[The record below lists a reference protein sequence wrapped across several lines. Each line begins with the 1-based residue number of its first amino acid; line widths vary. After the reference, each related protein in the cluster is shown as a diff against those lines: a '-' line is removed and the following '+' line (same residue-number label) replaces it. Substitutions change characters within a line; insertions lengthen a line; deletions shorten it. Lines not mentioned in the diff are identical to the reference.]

1 MRKVV
6 NDCRITEK
14 RIKFAFILM
23 ITAMVLIILPASFL
37 KPQEVKAGGEIIAT
51 GQIAAGRTKVNIRTE
66 PNTSCEVITMQDGG
80 FKLDIYGEVST
91 SDTYFWYDVGF
102 YLDGT
107 YRRGYVSSTYVEIY
121 NDNNYEPDGDFE
133 AYLDDQGFP
142 ESYKDGLRE
151 LHAQYPEW
159 VFVADYTGKDWD
171 EVVKNQNVLGR
182 SLIYGSAK
190 SSWKST
196 ADGCYNW
203 ETGKWYELDSGGW
216 VQASSELIE
225 YALDPRNFFNP
236 TNIFMFEKLAYEA
249 SVHNEDGVNNVID
262 GSFMDGS
269 NHDLTYQGNIYNYTS
284 GLILAGKISGVS
296 PYHLATRIIQ
306 EQGRDGH
313 GASISGTESGYYGY
327 YNYYNWGAVKSGS
340 TSAVQNG
347 LKYASKTDAATL
359 RPWKSRM
366 LSIVGGAIKMGEDY
380 INRGQNTLY
389 YEKFDLISPYW
400 HQYMTNVLAPK
411 SESSTAAAAYSEITK
426 RNTAFIFTIPVYE
439 NMPSTVCEIPTG
451 DGSPNNTLSELS
463 VDGFTLTPTFDR
475 YTQGY
480 DLIVDYSTS
489 YINVNAVPADSN
501 ARITGDGYHNLS
513 VGNNEISVRVTAPNG
528 TYRTYVLNVTRK
540 ENTSGGGG
548 DAGGGDGGDDTNPGY
563 SADYRFDSSNGFVS
577 RIGVGSS
584 ASSVLGAITFTGGA
598 YGRIYSS
605 DGTQNTG
612 TVATGDE
619 LVIYNPDGS
628 TLASYDI
635 VIYGDVNGDGA
646 VTSLDMVYVKRHVLD
661 VRGLS
666 GAYKEAANANRGNDG
681 ITSLDMVYIK
691 RHVLDIRY
699 IQQ

>member
-14 RIKFAFILM
+14 RIKLAFILM

-133 AYLDDQGFP
+133 AYLDEQGFP

-203 ETGKWYELDSGGW
+203 ETGKWYKLDSGGW

-313 GASISGTESGYYGY
+313 GASISGTESG
-327 YNYYNWGAVKSGS
+327 
-340 TSAVQNG
+340 
-347 LKYASKTDAATL
+347 
-359 RPWKSRM
+359 
-366 LSIVGGAIKMGEDY
+366 LS
-380 INRGQNTLY
+380 
-389 YEKFDLISPYW
+389 LI
-400 HQYMTNVLAPK
+400 H
-411 SESSTAAAAYSEITK
+411 I
-426 RNTAFIFTIPVYE
+426 
-439 NMPSTVCEIPTG
+439 
-451 DGSPNNTLSELS
+451 
-463 VDGFTLTPTFDR
+463 
-475 YTQGY
+475 
-480 DLIVDYSTS
+480 
-489 YINVNAVPADSN
+489 
-501 ARITGDGYHNLS
+501 
-513 VGNNEISVRVTAPNG
+513 
-528 TYRTYVLNVTRK
+528 
-540 ENTSGGGG
+540 
-548 DAGGGDGGDDTNPGY
+548 
-563 SADYRFDSSNGFVS
+563 
-577 RIGVGSS
+577 
-584 ASSVLGAITFTGGA
+584 
-598 YGRIYSS
+598 
-605 DGTQNTG
+605 
-612 TVATGDE
+612 
-619 LVIYNPDGS
+619 
-628 TLASYDI
+628 
-635 VIYGDVNGDGA
+635 
-646 VTSLDMVYVKRHVLD
+646 
-661 VRGLS
+661 
-666 GAYKEAANANRGNDG
+666 
-681 ITSLDMVYIK
+681 
-691 RHVLDIRY
+691 
-699 IQQ
+699 